1 MERFSKWALTFGL
14 GIYILGV
21 AVSQSLMSLGATLL
35 CVQAICHLG
44 RLRHLGAGERRLGLV
59 TLCLVLWNLATI
71 AFRMARGEK
80 IQWSAFELLPLMLVP
95 LLAICASRTQ
105 LAWLGSKRIFRTLLF
120 VALAGFLVSTLTATY
135 QGFVDARMATGF
147 MRNPIFLAYNLLFPL
162 VFLLSLIP
170 TLPDRRWQRLGFAYV
185 LLILAAIV
193 ATNSRMVLG
202 LSLLLTTLLLGRW
215 ILRRIPWVVTLLLL
229 GAMAGLLVHEYRSK
243 PYVRARFEAVFDS
256 SHPSTQGRLRVWR
269 HNLDLMY
276 EHPLVG
282 TGYKQN
288 ALRTRDLESFWQNLW
303 GDNVSIYAHNIYLQA
318 AAESGLIGL
327 ALLLLFMLFW
337 LRCFPSTWPI
347 LLALSLGGLTEN
359 ILTNSKQ
366 LHSLICVLL
375 VAGLWNRL
383 ITTKSEV
390 HPDPVAT

>member
-1 MERFSKWALTFGL
+1 
-14 GIYILGV
+14 
-21 AVSQSLMSLGATLL
+21 
-35 CVQAICHLG
+35 
-44 RLRHLGAGERRLGLV
+44 
-59 TLCLVLWNLATI
+59 
-71 AFRMARGEK
+71 
-80 IQWSAFELLPLMLVP
+80 
-95 LLAICASRTQ
+95 
-105 LAWLGSKRIFRTLLF
+105 
-120 VALAGFLVSTLTATY
+120 
-135 QGFVDARMATGF
+135 
-147 MRNPIFLAYNLLFPL
+147 
-162 VFLLSLIP
+162 
-170 TLPDRRWQRLGFAYV
+170 
-185 LLILAAIV
+185 
-193 ATNSRMVLG
+193 
-202 LSLLLTTLLLGRW
+202 
-215 ILRRIPWVVTLLLL
+215 
-229 GAMAGLLVHEYRSK
+229 MAGLLVHEYRSK